1 MRIDSAKFL
10 NIKTEAMELLKN
22 MEIGDT
28 LKGRV
33 LEVLGNNISIR
44 ASGGQVF
51 TAVLPDGTTVPN
63 GSLVELLINNISVDG
78 KLYAEFKAEARTED
92 MDSKVAGLLKQFGL
106 PIDGKNLEAAK
117 LLVKYNLPL
126 DKESVIKL
134 TGLQKSIDNLNMSGE
149 EKAALMLSGLNIK
162 NTPVDVLNKLVLNW
176 TGKLPEDAAVKQQV
190 NTINGNSIMPAE
202 VQAEE
207 SLQRPIAKAVVN
219 TTVAANKPM
228 IINDDVDIQETASNE
243 LHKTA
248 AKAEVVGA
256 KPEQTAN
263 KETLIREAVRAG
275 VNAASAE
282 LEAAD
287 GSELLKA
294 LAKLGVEPEAEV
306 GRLAGQV
313 ESILSSI
320 RNTDME
326 ALTYLVS
333 KEMSITP
340 ANLGMLIR
348 NIENKDGV
356 SSFLDLLQKKI
367 EGENSPELKEVKEA
381 IKKVFLEPGQLED
394 GKESSEKLKDIAQ
407 LGEKLE
413 GYLSEKGSKDPEIR
427 DALSNLRDSLD
438 FIKNI
443 NQHANYMQLPL
454 LINGDTSTAKLYV
467 FKEGK
472 RSRQINPEDAT
483 VVVALDLKS
492 LGHLES
498 MIKVKGKTVNVT
510 FRVESKEIG
519 TVLEKNSNILKD
531 ALKEKGYSLNP
542 VRVVSTGQ
550 PFSLLSLEAAI
561 NESTSDKINFDMRI

>member
-22 MEIGDT
+22 MEMGDT

-51 TAVLPDGTTVPN
+51 TAVLPEGTTVPK
-63 GSLVELLINNISVDG
+63 GSLVELLVNNISVDG
-78 KLYAEFKAEARTED
+78 KLYAEFKTEARTED

-126 DKESVIKL
+126 DKELVIKL
-134 TGLQKSIDNLNMSGE
+134 TGLQKSVDNLNVSGE
-149 EKAALMLSGLNIK
+149 EKAALMLSGLNIR

-176 TGKLPEDAAVKQQV
+176 TGKLTEDAAVKPQV
-190 NTINGNSIMPAE
+190 NTINGNSTFSADL
-202 VQAEE
+202 QAEE
-207 SLQRPIAKAVVN
+207 SLQGPTAKAAVD
-219 TTVAANKPM
+219 TSTPASRLA
-228 IINDDVDIQETASNE
+228 ILNDDIDIQETVSNE

-248 AKAEVVGA
+248 AKAEAIEV
-256 KPEQTAN
+256 KSEQTEN
-263 KETLIREAVRAG
+263 KEALVQEAVRAG
-275 VNAASAE
+275 VNAANAE
-282 LEAAD
+282 PEAAK

-294 LAKLGVEPEAEV
+294 LTKLGVEPGVEA

-313 ESILSSI
+313 ENILSSI

-348 NIENKDGV
+348 NIENRDGV

-367 EGENSPELKEVKEA
+367 EGDNFPELKEIKEA
-381 IKKVFLEPGQLED
+381 IRKVFLEPEQLED
-394 GKESSEKLKDIAQ
+394 RKEASEKLKDIAQ

-413 GYLSEKGSKDPEIR
+413 RYLNEKGGKDPEIR

-438 FIKNI
+438 FIKNM
-443 NQHANYMQLPL
+443 NQHANYLQLPL

-472 RSRQINPEDAT
+472 RGRQINPEDAT
-483 VVVALDLKS
+483 VVVALDLAS
-492 LGHLES
+492 LGHVES
-498 MIKVKGKTVNVT
+498 MIKVKGKTVSVT
-510 FRVESKEIG
+510 FRVENKEIG
-519 TVLEKNSNILKD
+519 TILEKKSNMLKE
-531 ALKEKGYSLNP
+531 ALKEKGYSLNS
-542 VRVVSTGQ
+542 VRVVNTGQ
-550 PFSLLSLEAAI
+550 PFSLLSLEAAL
-561 NESTSDKINFDMRI
+561 NESTSDRINFDMRV

>member
-10 NIKTEAMELLKN
+10 NIKTEAMELLRN

-51 TAVLPDGTTVPN
+51 TAVLPEGTTVPK

-78 KLYAEFKAEARTED
+78 KLYAEFKTEARTED

-106 PIDGKNLEAAK
+106 PVDEKNLEAAK

-126 DKESVIKL
+126 DKDSVTKI
-134 TGLQKSIDNLNMSGE
+134 TNMQKSVDNLNMSGE

-176 TGKLPEDAAVKQQV
+176 TGELPEDAAEKTQV
-190 NTINGNSIMPAE
+190 DTVNGNNIMSAG

-207 SLQRPIAKAVVN
+207 NLQGPTAKPAAD
-219 TTVAANKPM
+219 TTVAANKPE

-248 AKAEVVGA
+248 AKAEAVGV

-275 VNAASAE
+275 FNAASAE

-294 LAKLGVEPEAEV
+294 LTKLGVEPGAEV

-394 GKESSEKLKDIAQ
+394 SKEVSEKLKDIAQ

-413 GYLSEKGSKDPEIR
+413 GYLSEKGGKDPEIR

-438 FIKNI
+438 FIRNI
-443 NQHANYMQLPL
+443 NQQANYMQLPL

-510 FRVESKEIG
+510 FRVESKEAG
-519 TVLEKNSNILKD
+519 TILEKNSNMLKK

-542 VRVVSTGQ
+542 VRVVNTGQ

-561 NESTSDKINFDMRI
+561 NESTSDKINFDMRV